1 GNVGEVPTVIGYTE
15 EQATQ
20 QLKEAGLALLG
31 ALAGAVAAAVAQPDA
46 REAAVVTFVVTAS
59 GVSLFGVGGAF
70 WGLVAGWLMLLLFR
84 RRAAASPPAGSPEA
98 EPAPPVPSRAG

>member
-1 GNVGEVPTVIGYTE
+1 S
-15 EQATQ
+15 
-20 QLKEAGLALLG
+20 
-31 ALAGAVAAAVAQPDA
+31 
-46 REAAVVTFVVTAS
+46 S

-70 WGLVAGWLMLLLFR
+70 WGLVAGWLMLLFR